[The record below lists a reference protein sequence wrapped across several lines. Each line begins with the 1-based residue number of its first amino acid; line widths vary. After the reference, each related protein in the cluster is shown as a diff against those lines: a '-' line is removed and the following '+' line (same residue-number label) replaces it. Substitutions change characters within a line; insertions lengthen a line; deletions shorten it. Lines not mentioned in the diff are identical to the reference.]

1 MHYDIPNKII
11 SIIQM
16 LYRDF
21 RKKVI
26 CDTELADS
34 FLIQTGVLSPGRWQK
49 PSYRLDT
56 SQTGCLCRIPKL
68 FWWNKISNEDLYRRT
83 QTAAISDQMKE
94 KKQTKWIGHF
104 LRKDT
109 SEIQRVALR
118 CIPPGKRNR
127 GRQKKTWW
135 TSVDKEMIDQGWI
148 RA

>member
-1 MHYDIPNKII
+1 
-11 SIIQM
+11 
-16 LYRDF
+16 
-21 RKKVI
+21 
-26 CDTELADS
+26 
-34 FLIQTGVLSPGRWQK
+34 
-49 PSYRLDT
+49 
-56 SQTGCLCRIPKL
+56 
-68 FWWNKISNEDLYRRT
+68 
-83 QTAAISDQMKE
+83 MKE

-148 RA
+148 RAYNSRCKQKGRSGDSQ